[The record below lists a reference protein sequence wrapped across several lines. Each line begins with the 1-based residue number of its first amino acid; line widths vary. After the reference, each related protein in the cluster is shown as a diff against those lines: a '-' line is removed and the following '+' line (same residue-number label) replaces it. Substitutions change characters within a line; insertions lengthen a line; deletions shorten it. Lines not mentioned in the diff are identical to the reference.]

1 MVAHLPVKSLV
12 SLQLHQVLHPVN
24 NPKVLKAF
32 QSNRPRS
39 ESVHWDTNKVFSMS
53 AMVSLGDCT
62 RTRSGTNGRKVLI
75 HNKLKR
81 KIKRLEEG
89 TNKKVH
95 SKSATYL

>member
-12 SLQLHQVLHPVN
+12 SLQHHQVLHPVN

-53 AMVSLGDCT
+53 AMVSLGDYT

-75 HNKLKR
+75 HS
-81 KIKRLEEG
+81 KIKRLEKG